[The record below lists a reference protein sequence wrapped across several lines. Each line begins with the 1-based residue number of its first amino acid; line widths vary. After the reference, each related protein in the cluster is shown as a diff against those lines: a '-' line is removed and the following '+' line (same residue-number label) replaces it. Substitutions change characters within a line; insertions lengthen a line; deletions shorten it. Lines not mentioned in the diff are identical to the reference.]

1 MDRIAILEGMRAR
14 TPDDPLVHFML
25 ANEYVKVGRDADAVA
40 ALTAY
45 LERQED
51 EGSAYRLLAQTHERL
66 GDREAARAAYRQ
78 GIAQATKFHH
88 ASMVEEFT
96 EALYD
101 LRDRSSRG

>member
-1 MDRIAILEGMRAR
+1 MDRVAILEGMRAK
-14 TPDDPLVHFML
+14 TPDDPMIHFML
-25 ANEYVKVGRDADAVA
+25 GNEYLKVGRDADAVA

-45 LERQED
+45 LARQED
-51 EGSAYRLLAQTHERL
+51 EGSAYRLLAAAHERL

-88 ASMVEEFT
+88 ASMVAEFT
-96 EALYD
+96 EALNE